1 MKTSEKPRKAQPT
14 RASFP
19 LEDRRWQSRS
29 ITAGIIGT
37 ILFHLLFVFS
47 IPRSVLRIEDGDRAD
62 RFQEFDIE
70 IISDPEE
77 PEPQYVETNPLAPE
91 NEPDETANFSARN
104 QQAANEELPDEI
116 SPDRTP
122 ATEGEEFPTEKI
134 VSGDLNPPV
143 PTFAPPEPQQDPSDL
158 SVPMTVPSNPERIDP
173 LPGFEDDVIVSEE
186 GTGMTEAEEVP
197 NPVFADEPVEGI
209 EADTNEV
216 RPFSPP
222 ATVATPRPTPQP
234 RPRLP
239 RSPPGPV
246 RDQRAGVSQTGS
258 VGYDAKFSQ
267 FGDYMERVVEV
278 VTQRWHAMAA
288 ARSYRETSSTVM
300 LEFKLRSDGSI
311 ADLDTVATNSKALG
325 ILLCRSAIEQGA
337 PYGPWPEDMR
347 QVLGDEQTITFTF
360 HYW

>member
-1 MKTSEKPRKAQPT
+1 MKTAPQPVESRPT

-29 ITAGIIGT
+29 ITAGVIGT
-37 ILFHLLFVFS
+37 ILFHLLFIFS
-47 IPRSVLRIEDGDRAD
+47 VPRSVLQVDDADRED

-70 IISDPEE
+70 IVSEPEE
-77 PEPQYVETNPLAPE
+77 PEPRYVETNPQAPD

-116 SPDRTP
+116 SPDQTP
-122 ATEGEEFPTEKI
+122 ATEGEDLPSEKI
-134 VSGDLNPPV
+134 ISGDLNPPLPV
-143 PTFAPPEPQQDPSDL
+143 FAPPEPQQDPSDL
-158 SVPMTVPSNPERIDP
+158 SIPMTVPSNPERIDP

-197 NPVFADEPVEGI
+197 NPVVADAPVEGV
-209 EADTNEV
+209 EADTNEI

-222 ATVATPRPTPQP
+222 AVQVTERPVPQP

-239 RSPPGPV
+239 RAPPGPV
-246 RDQRAGVSQTGS
+246 RTQRSGVSQTGS
-258 VGYDAKFSQ
+258 VAYDAKFSQ

-288 ARSYRETSSTVM
+288 ARSYRETSSTVQ
-300 LEFKLRSDGSI
+300 LEFKLRADGSI
-311 ADLDTVATNSKALG
+311 ADLYTIATNSKALG
-325 ILLCRSAIEQGA
+325 ILLCRSAIEQGS
-337 PYGPWPEDMR
+337 PYGPWTEDMR

-360 HYW
+360 RYW